1 MPAWLFIVEWVSR
14 LILFLL
20 IGLSVW
26 SISIILERRKFYKN
40 LENLDLNG
48 KVLDWIKAGDRGA
61 LLEWAKANTGL
72 RAGTVRA
79 ALDRKSSEQ
88 MEKAVFSYWAQERK
102 SLEKGLPILGTLGST
117 TPFVGLLGT
126 ILGIIVA
133 FGALSSGQMD
143 SQKIMYAL
151 AEALIMTAVGLAV
164 AIPAVVAFNYFSRR
178 LMGILRECESIKDLL
193 MAYFTEKS

>member
-1 MPAWLFIVEWVSR
+1 MAAWLMIVEWVSR
-14 LILFLL
+14 LILILL
-20 IGLSVW
+20 LGLSVW
-26 SISIILERRKFYKN
+26 SISIILERRKFFKN
-40 LENLDLNG
+40 LESLDTNENIFS
-48 KVLDWIKAGDRGA
+48 WIKSGA
-61 LLEWAKANTGL
+61 RNSLIEWAQKAQGL

-79 ALDRKSSEQ
+79 ALDRKTSEQ

-102 SLEKGLPILGTLGST
+102 SLERGLPVLGTLGST

-133 FGALSSGQMD
+133 FGALSSGQLD

-164 AIPAVVAFNYFSRR
+164 AIPAVVSYNYYSRR
-178 LMGILRECESIKDLL
+178 LMALQRECESIKDLL
-193 MAYFTEKS
+193 ISYFSEKA